1 LTRLGRRGVA
11 VAAAVAVVA
20 AAGIA
25 AATIGF
31 PHGDSLLA
39 PAPASA
45 AIVTLADK
53 VQDAAPLTGDATLIL
68 HTNVL
73 TEGPGTSVTGR
84 FTGADLH
91 LDDGRYFYAPTPK
104 ELPEGVKAGP
114 LDYSLGAV
122 MDAMKAATTADP
134 QSARAAYLRA
144 VDPLYGG
151 DTEHQPTWQQ
161 DNVIWVSGI
170 DLLGVAY
177 GRPDVLAATLR
188 VLSTVDGVTV
198 DHVAFRGH
206 DALSISM
213 KDPGSKAWAR
223 IMASAPPQATS
234 EGAMA
239 AREKEEA
246 GKDGKTKL
254 IPPHLMTLTLDDQ
267 TGALLRYTDIGLKVT
282 YSVSRVDAA
291 DYGVR

>member
-1 LTRLGRRGVA
+1 VA
-11 VAAAVAVVA
+11 IVA

-25 AATIGF
+25 AAAIGF
-31 PHGDSLLA
+31 PQGDSLLA

-45 AIVTLADK
+45 AIATLADK
-53 VQDAAPLTGDATLIL
+53 VQDAAPLTGDATLVL

-73 TEGPGTSVTGR
+73 TEGPGTDVTGR

-91 LDDGRYFYAPTPK
+91 LDDGRYYYAATPK
-104 ELPEGVKAGP
+104 GLSEGVKAGP
-114 LDYSLGAV
+114 VDYSLGAV
-122 MDAMKAATTADP
+122 MEAMTAATTADP
-134 QSARAAYLRA
+134 QTARAAYLKA

-151 DTEHQPTWQQ
+151 DTERQPKWQQ

-188 VLSTVDGVTV
+188 VLSTADGVTV
-198 DHVAFRGH
+198 DHVTFDGH
-206 DALSISM
+206 EALAISM

-234 EGAMA
+234 EGTKA
-239 AREKEEA
+239 AREKKEA
-246 GKDGKTKL
+246 GKAQDAAHP

-267 TGALLRYTDIGLKVT
+267 TGALLQYTDIGLKVT
-282 YSVSRVDAA
+282 YHVSRVDAA